1 MKNIK
6 KFLSILLA
14 GISILGLSGCNLV
27 SKTPEAIAKSVV
39 AKVNGESITRGELD
53 KDPTY
58 LQQIAQLKAND
69 PNYENEES
77 NKDNIKSVKSQVLDN
92 MITTRLILQEAK
104 KLGINADDP
113 KIAEEVQKSFDDIK
127 KTFNNDETKFA
138 AALKQAGYT
147 EQSLKE
153 GIKINSIEQKVY
165 DKVTSDVKIDDAK
178 AKEYYDANKFN
189 YTQKTDTIKLAHILV
204 KTEAE
209 ANKVIERLKKGENF
223 GKLAKELS
231 LDTGSKDKNGE
242 YEVPY
247 VNSGFDKTFMDAA
260 LALDEGKISKPVQ
273 TQYGFHVIKCIKK
286 TEYPV
291 KAFDTVK
298 SNIKKTLEQ
307 SEKQTKFT
315 NQISTWKKA
324 SKIETKKYEKN
335 LM

>member
-1 MKNIK
+1 
-6 KFLSILLA
+6 
-14 GISILGLSGCNLV
+14 
-27 SKTPEAIAKSVV
+27 
-39 AKVNGESITRGELD
+39 
-53 KDPTY
+53 
-58 LQQIAQLKAND
+58 
-69 PNYENEES
+69 
-77 NKDNIKSVKSQVLDN
+77 
-92 MITTRLILQEAK
+92 MITARLILQEAK
-104 KLGINADDP
+104 KLGINADDS
-113 KIAEEVQKSFDDIK
+113 KITDEVKKDFDEIK
-127 KTFNNDETKFA
+127 KTFNNDDTKFM
-138 AALKQAGYT
+138 AALKQAGFT

-153 GIKINSIEQKVY
+153 SLRINVVEQKVY
-165 DKVTSDVKIDDAK
+165 DQVTKNVKIDDAK
-178 AKEYYDANKFN
+178 AKEYYNANKFN
-189 YTQKTDTIKLAHILV
+189 YTEKADKIKLAHILV

-209 ANKVIERLKKGENF
+209 ANKVIERLKNGENF

-231 LDTGSKDKNGE
+231 LDTGSKDNNGE

-247 VNSGFDKTFMDAA
+247 VNSGFDKTFMAAA

-298 SNIKKTLEQ
+298 SDIKKTLEQ
-307 SEKQTKFT
+307 QEKQTEFT